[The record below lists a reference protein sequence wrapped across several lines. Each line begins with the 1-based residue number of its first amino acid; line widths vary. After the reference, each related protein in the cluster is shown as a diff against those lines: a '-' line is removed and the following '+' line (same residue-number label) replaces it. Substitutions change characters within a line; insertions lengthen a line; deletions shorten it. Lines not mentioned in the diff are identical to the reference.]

1 MAPAEAGTL
10 AEMRA
15 PAVGLLLACVLAP
28 ASSACATYQ
37 DDLVRGERAYEAS
50 EDERALAIFRSLE
63 NDTNRLSDAERAH
76 YAYLRGMTDYRIGY
90 KAEARHWLSV
100 AAALEQQTPDSLPAE
115 WKKRMTESLKEMNEE
130 VYTAGIESLSNA
142 GAGKGKAADDEPTG
156 GDGDSHADP
165 EPPKKTKPKPAKTD
179 DD

>member
-1 MAPAEAGTL
+1 ML
-10 AEMRA
+10 AS
-15 PAVGLLLACVLAP
+15 LAAL
-28 ASSACATYQ
+28 ASSACATYH

-63 NDTNRLSDAERAH
+63 IDTSRLSDPERAH

-142 GAGKGKAADDEPTG
+142 AAGKGKAADDDSSG

-165 EPPKKTKPKPAKTD
+165 EPPKKSKPKPAKTD

>member
-1 MAPAEAGTL
+1 
-10 AEMRA
+10 MRA
-15 PAVGLLLACVLAP
+15 SCLVIALASLVPLA
-28 ASSACATYQ
+28 ASGCATYH
-37 DDLVRGERAYEAS
+37 DDLARGERAYEAS

-63 NDTNRLSDAERAH
+63 TDTNRLTDTERAH
-76 YAYLRGMTDYRIGY
+76 YSYLRGMTDYRIGY

-115 WKKRMTESLKEMNEE
+115 WKKRMSESLKEMNEE

-142 GAGKGKAADDEPTG
+142 GAAKAKASDDDSSG
-156 GDGDSHADP
+156 SDSDSHADP
-165 EPPKKTKPKPAKTD
+165 DAPKKGNPKPAKTD

>member
-1 MAPAEAGTL
+1 
-10 AEMRA
+10 
-15 PAVGLLLACVLAP
+15 VLASLAAL
-28 ASSACATYQ
+28 ASSACATYH

-50 EDERALAIFRSLE
+50 EDERALAIFRALE
-63 NDTNRLSDAERAH
+63 IDLNRLPDAERAH

-100 AAALEQQTPDSLPAE
+100 AAALEQQTPGSLPAD
-115 WKKRMTESLKEMNEE
+115 WTKRMGESLKEMNEE

-142 GAGKGKAADDEPTG
+142 AAGKGKAADDDSSG

-165 EPPKKTKPKPAKTD
+165 EPPKKSKPKPAKTD

>member
-1 MAPAEAGTL
+1 
-10 AEMRA
+10 MRA
-15 PAVGLLLACVLAP
+15 PGLLLASVVAL
-28 ASSACATYQ
+28 ASSGCATYH

-63 NDTNRLSDAERAH
+63 LDTGRLSDTERAH

-90 KAEARHWLSV
+90 KAEARHWLAV

-115 WKKRMTESLKEMNEE
+115 WIKRMTESLKEMNEE
-130 VYTAGIESLSNA
+130 IYTAGIESLTNA
-142 GAGKGKAADDEPTG
+142 AQSKGKAADD
-156 GDGDSHADP
+156 DSSGADSDSKADP
-165 EPPKKTKPKPAKTD
+165 DAPPPPPKKKPKPAKTD

>member
-1 MAPAEAGTL
+1 
-10 AEMRA
+10 MRA
-15 PAVGLLLACVLAP
+15 PAVGLVLASLM
-28 ASSACATYQ
+28 ALGSSACATYH

-63 NDTNRLSDAERAH
+63 IDSNRLSDAERAH

-130 VYTAGIESLSNA
+130 IYTAGIESLSNTA
-142 GAGKGKAADDEPTG
+142 ASKGKATDDDSTS
-156 GDGDSHADP
+156 GDSDSHADP
-165 EPPKKTKPKPAKTD
+165 DAPKKSKPKPAKTD